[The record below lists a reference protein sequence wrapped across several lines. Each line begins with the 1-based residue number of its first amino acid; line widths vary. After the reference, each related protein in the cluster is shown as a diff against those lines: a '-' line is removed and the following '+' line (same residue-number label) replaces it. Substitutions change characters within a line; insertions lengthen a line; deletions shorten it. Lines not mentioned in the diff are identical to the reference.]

1 MFKELG
7 WMVLAKHKGYSDKI
21 HKNVMVLIEHA
32 KKIYSFKKF
41 ELIFKINLYQTNLHK
56 SNFINKYIMQ
66 KPIIVIVEDFNDP
79 IIPKIHKK
87 KAMSSEK
94 ASHVKIAGHTNETN
108 FVALIGG
115 KVIPGHTKPDAEK
128 NGFKFSLKK
137 ECKRIQF
144 ALYSRNSS
152 YWNISSPSSML
163 CKEILSIYPS
173 SFAEYQQNKPHYKGL
188 LREKMVNL
196 KNHLSDLDNLKDYLR
211 FIITNV
217 DEVHYMVFQD
227 GQNHY
232 IFDAVQVIDI
242 IAINARVENSKALKV
257 GDNPEQKV
265 VIKTKNSQ
273 DKFRNLIEL
282 EIRNSGNNHYAE
294 FLAVCNRDNL
304 LNLLKAH
311 IPEEKI
317 FKDIVHF
324 SEVLFVRGNAIANF
338 ETQVL

>member
-1 MFKELG
+1 
-7 WMVLAKHKGYSDKI
+7 
-21 HKNVMVLIEHA
+21 
-32 KKIYSFKKF
+32 
-41 ELIFKINLYQTNLHK
+41 
-56 SNFINKYIMQ
+56 MQ
-66 KPIIVIVEDFNDP
+66 KPILIIVEDFNDP
-79 IIPKIHKK
+79 IPKTHKK

-94 ASHVKIAGHTNETN
+94 ASHVKIAGHNNETN

-128 NGFKFSLKK
+128 NGFNFSLKK

-152 YWNISSPSSML
+152 YWDTSSPSAML
-163 CKEILSIYPS
+163 CKEILSIYPA
-173 SFAEYQQNKPHYKGL
+173 SFEEYQQNKSHYKGL

-196 KNHLSDLDNLKDYLR
+196 KNHLSDLDNLKEYLSL
-211 FIITNV
+211 IITNV
-217 DEVHYMVFQD
+217 GEVHYIVFQD
-227 GQNHY
+227 GPNHY
-232 IFDAVQVIDI
+232 IFDAVQVIDT
-242 IAINARVENSKALKV
+242 IAINAQVENSKALKV

-265 VIKTKNSQ
+265 VIKTKNSEGN
-273 DKFRNLIEL
+273 FRNLIEL

-304 LNLLKAH
+304 LNLLKSQ
-311 IPEEKI
+311 ILEEKI

-324 SEVLFVRGNAIANF
+324 SEVLFVRGNAITNF